1 MIGNWYILSGAVMLE
16 ARKLSDQ
23 LQQDQ
28 NAKLWSWLTLAVWL
42 LTVALLVSV
51 WVGLEFE
58 KPPADQSQ
66 QKMTQAH
73 TQVLNTVGLLKASV
87 SPELEISAAF
97 FDQVASLNAP
107 LLDYAQMAA
116 VGLRIPVDTKDAQN
130 WPGQINL
137 WLDDLKTVSNSKEDL
152 LSYATL
158 REALI
163 AVYKAKGSFGQKQLL
178 QSAPASGFYVALE
191 QWIKATSAE
200 SSTSTSTS
208 TQTSKPSPFISAQFS
223 AAVLAKGQAS
233 WRELGIQ
240 MDALEVDA
248 KQAEDPVR
256 AKVAKDLVALLS
268 KNDLMPNMR
277 KADDAWAQFL
287 LAQERLRTATAQL
300 LPEPQVVIDQ
310 PAWHVSRLAFPGT
323 SSQGLMA
330 SFCAMLLALAVMLA
344 SHFARRQHLRV
355 MSQQWLM
362 VTQQLESAV
371 RSVDAPLAGA
381 IGRMDALST
390 EFALVTDKL
399 KQMQLALM
407 TPVDAPP
414 QTLDEQAWDVAT
426 RMQRELESD
435 LNLLREKLL
444 NIHLQFCS
452 GQTHENLVY
461 DLAFTTEAIQTV
473 FTTARDLGRSV
484 ALLKD
489 SLTQAEALSDG
500 QEFEALITQVNGLRA
515 SAKKITLSLQDLSS
529 RLQLAVEDVPEGRR
543 FEVSARHDEIGGTRV
558 NQSI

>member
-87 SPELEISAAF
+87 SPEQEISAAF

-116 VGLRIPVDTKDAQN
+116 AGLRIPADTKDAQS

-137 WLDDLKTVSNSKEDL
+137 WVDDLKTLSNSKEAL
-152 LSYATL
+152 LSFVTL

-163 AVYKAKGSFGQKQLL
+163 AVYKAKGSFGQKQLS

-200 SSTSTSTS
+200 SSTSTST
-208 TQTSKPSPFISAQFS
+208 QISKPAPFSSAPLS

-248 KQAEDPVR
+248 KQAEEPVR
-256 AKVAKDLVALLS
+256 AKVAKDLVALVS

-330 SFCAMLLALAVMLA
+330 SFCAMILALAVMLA
-344 SHFARRQHLRV
+344 GHFARRQHLRV

-362 VTQQLESAV
+362 VTQQLESSV

-381 IGRMDALST
+381 ISRMDALST

-489 SLTQAEALSDG
+489 SLTQAEALGDG
-500 QEFEALITQVNGLRA
+500 QEFEALMTQVNGLRA

>member
-116 VGLRIPVDTKDAQN
+116 VGLRIPVDTKDAQS

-200 SSTSTSTS
+200 SSTSTS

-330 SFCAMLLALAVMLA
+330 SFCAMLLTLAVMLA

>member
-87 SPELEISAAF
+87 SPEQEISAAF

-116 VGLRIPVDTKDAQN
+116 AGLRIPADTKDAQS

-137 WLDDLKTVSNSKEDL
+137 WVDDLKTVSNSKEAL
-152 LSYATL
+152 LSYVTL

-163 AVYKAKGSFGQKQLL
+163 AVYKAKGSFGQKQLS

-191 QWIKATSAE
+191 QWIKTTSAE
-200 SSTSTSTS
+200 SSTST
-208 TQTSKPSPFISAQFS
+208 QISKPAPFSSAPLS
-223 AAVLAKGQAS
+223 AAVLSKGQAS

-248 KQAEDPVR
+248 KQAEEPVR
-256 AKVAKDLVALLS
+256 AKVAKDLVALVS

-310 PAWHVSRLAFPGT
+310 PAWHVSSLAFPGT

-330 SFCAMLLALAVMLA
+330 SFCAMILALAVMLA
-344 SHFARRQHLRV
+344 GHFARRQHLRV

-362 VTQQLESAV
+362 VTQQLESSV

-381 IGRMDALST
+381 ISRMDALST

-500 QEFEALITQVNGLRA
+500 QEFEALMTQVNGLRA

-543 FEVSARHDEIGGTRV
+543 FEVSARHDEIGGARV

>member
-1 MIGNWYILSGAVMLE
+1 MLE

-87 SPELEISAAF
+87 SPEQEISAAF

>member
-1 MIGNWYILSGAVMLE
+1 MIGSWYILSGALMLE

-42 LTVALLVSV
+42 FTVALLVSV

-66 QKMTQAH
+66 QKMAQAH
-73 TQVLNTVGLLKASV
+73 TQVLSTVDLLKQSV
-87 SPELEISAAF
+87 APEQEISAAF

-116 VGLRIPVDTKDAQN
+116 VGLRISADTKDAQS

-137 WLDDLKTVSNSKEDL
+137 WIDDLKTVSNSKEAL
-152 LSYATL
+152 LSYVTL

-163 AVYKAKGSFGQKQLL
+163 AVYKVKGSFGQKQLS
-178 QSAPASGFYVALE
+178 QSAPASGFYMALE

-200 SSTSTSTS
+200 
-208 TQTSKPSPFISAQFS
+208 PSPFLSAPLS
-223 AAVLAKGQAS
+223 AAVLTKGQAS

-287 LAQERLRTATAQL
+287 LAQERLRTATTQI
-300 LPEPQVVIDQ
+300 LPVPRVVIDQ
-310 PAWHVSRLAFPGT
+310 PAWHVSSLAFPGT
-323 SSQGLMA
+323 SSQGFMA
-330 SFCAMLLALAVMLA
+330 SFCAMILALAVMLA
-344 SHFARRQHLRV
+344 GHFARRQHLRV

-381 IGRMDALST
+381 VSRMDALST

-489 SLTQAEALSDG
+489 SLTQAEALGDG
-500 QEFEALITQVNGLRA
+500 QEFEALMTQVNGLRA

-543 FEVSARHDEIGGTRV
+543 FEVSAQNDEIGGTRV

>member
-1 MIGNWYILSGAVMLE
+1 MLE

-42 LTVALLVSV
+42 FTVALLVSV

-87 SPELEISAAF
+87 SPEQEISAAF
-97 FDQVASLNAP
+97 FDQVASFNAP

-116 VGLRIPVDTKDAQN
+116 VGLRIPADTKDAQS

-137 WLDDLKTVSNSKEDL
+137 WVDDLKTVSNSKEAL
-152 LSYATL
+152 LSYVTL

-163 AVYKAKGSFGQKQLL
+163 AVYKAKGSFGQKQLS
-178 QSAPASGFYVALE
+178 QSAAASGFYVALE

-200 SSTSTSTS
+200 SSTST
-208 TQTSKPSPFISAQFS
+208 QTSKPAPFSSAPLS

-248 KQAEDPVR
+248 KQAEEPVR

-268 KNDLMPNMR
+268 KNDLMSNMR
-277 KADDAWAQFL
+277 KADDGWAQFL

-310 PAWHVSRLAFPGT
+310 PAWHVSSLAFPGT

-330 SFCAMLLALAVMLA
+330 SFCAMILALAVMLA
-344 SHFARRQHLRV
+344 GHFARRQHMRV

-381 IGRMDALST
+381 ISRMDALST

-399 KQMQLALM
+399 KQMQLALI

-489 SLTQAEALSDG
+489 SLTQAEALGDG
-500 QEFEALITQVNGLRA
+500 QEFEALMTQVNGLRA

>member
-200 SSTSTSTS
+200 SSTSTS